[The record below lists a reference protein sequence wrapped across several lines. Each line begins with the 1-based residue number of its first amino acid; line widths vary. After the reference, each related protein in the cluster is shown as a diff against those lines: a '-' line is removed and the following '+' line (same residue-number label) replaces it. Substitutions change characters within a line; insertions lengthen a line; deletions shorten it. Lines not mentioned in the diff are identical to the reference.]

1 MPSKI
6 ILCSD
11 CEAETTTIEQTGNW
25 KVTSCAPA
33 PGEANKPAATQR
45 CVLEW
50 ERARAATATI
60 AAKPIKKKQDFRP
73 TPAPKKVPKGKNK
86 KG

>member
-6 ILCSD
+6 ILCRD
-11 CEAETTTIEQTGNW
+11 YEAETTTIEQTGNW

-45 CVLEW
+45 CVIEW
-50 ERARAATATI
+50 ERARVSTATI
-60 AAKPIKKKQDFRP
+60 AAKPIKKKQTFRP
-73 TPAPKKVPKGKNK
+73 KPAPTKAPKGKNK

>member
-6 ILCSD
+6 ILCRD

-33 PGEANKPAATQR
+33 PGEANKPAATDQKEANLPPQAGAHESPKR
-45 CVLEW
+45 QKQ
-50 ERARAATATI
+50 ERLSRSLRGTVRTRAITA
-60 AAKPIKKKQDFRP
+60 PFCR
-73 TPAPKKVPKGKNK
+73 
-86 KG
+86 